1 MPQYHLDPNIT
12 QVNRLPAR
20 ARRFMP
26 DHVKPLHDG
35 WLFRL
40 FDRPENCGDFYGLS
54 ADESGYAPIRVPANW
69 QVEGFGK
76 PIYTNYV
83 YPWPLDG
90 ENGVDGLADPWR
102 VPRDNPTGCYRL
114 WFEAHAPVN
123 GERAILRFD
132 GVETAYELY
141 VNGRF
146 VGYAEDSKLASE
158 FDVTDHL
165 VNGRNLVAL
174 RVFTYATSSYLEDQ
188 DYWYLCGIHRPVA
201 LITLPKQHMEDLT
214 VRAVADRHGPGG
226 LLWADV
232 RVARVP
238 GYAGQRVNV
247 RLLNEAGELVAEQ
260 TAPVAKQSQYS
271 QYHVPTASTARV
283 EIKLPEVRRWT
294 PEQPTLYTVEVT
306 LFDGDEA
313 VDHEVLPA
321 GFKLVTIEDGILKLN
336 GNRLLVFGVN
346 RHEHAWKHGRAVP
359 EAHMVAEIESM
370 KRMNINAVRT
380 CHYPDS
386 VKWYDLCSKM
396 GILVLCEC
404 NLETHGVMG
413 QISHDGAAATAYV
426 ERAQRM
432 VAQHKNQACIYGW
445 SLGNESGFGPNH
457 AAMYGYIK
465 EADPTRLCQYEAG
478 NPGKNI
484 SDTRGTMYATQA
496 QIMQMLTDPIDN
508 RPVILVEYLYQIRN
522 TGGGM
527 KHFIELTRRYP
538 RFQGGYIWDWQDKA
552 LLGKTAD
559 GAEYFAHGGDFGES
573 FIEPREPVYMTNNGI
588 VRADLAWKPV
598 CHDVR
603 EAYAP
608 LLVERAH
615 ADSAWANDAQDNHFV
630 VLNRT
635 QGLMSDDFAVT
646 LTAQDAQ
653 GREIHSALVPVPCIG
668 PGGMAELD
676 VASLVEGI
684 APAPRFLEFVVKAL
698 DGREVARRQFAYAY
712 SRAKGLTDAADIAAD
727 LPKRQRPATALTV
740 TRTPEGITV
749 SNDRVTASFDAR
761 GMLTQLVR
769 EGKTLVTAARLTL
782 DRPYSGLDAKPGWG
796 WRSSMDKGRTLDVQY
811 CNALVMTGENAVTLP
826 HASAEHARGETEE
839 TSRVSEVTVTCAF
852 AAGHS
857 LQGEASFTVRSEGSV
872 QVRLQGFAAPGV
884 FLPRLGLELTLPDT
898 ADTLTYLGYGPHETY
913 RDRLVA
919 ARFGQYDMKV
929 ADMGFDFAPP
939 SETGGREGVEALQVH
954 LPDASLTVDGVT
966 PFHFDIS
973 PYTTKAVQDA
983 LHTHELT
990 ASPARFLRLD
1000 AYHAPIGGDM
1010 AWSTALDR
1018 NDLPGGK
1025 VHTLD
1030 VVIR

>member
-1 MPQYHLDPNIT
+1 MPAYYLDPMVT

-26 DHVKPLHDG
+26 EQVRQLHDG
-35 WLFRL
+35 WTFRL
-40 FDRPENCGDFYGLS
+40 FDRPEDCGDFYAPEL
-54 ADESGYAPIRVPANW
+54 DDTGYAPIRVPANW

-90 ENGVDGLADPWR
+90 ENGVDGVADPWR
-102 VPRDNPTGCYRL
+102 VPKDNPTGCYRL
-114 WFEAHAPVN
+114 WFDADAPTDGQRVL
-123 GERAILRFD
+123 LRFD

-141 VNGRF
+141 VNGEF

-158 FDVTDHL
+158 FDVTDFISQ
-165 VNGRNLVAL
+165 GRNLLAL

-201 LITLPKQHMEDLT
+201 LITLPQNHIEDLT

-226 LLWADV
+226 VLSVDV

-238 GYAGQRVNV
+238 GFSEQTVHV
-247 RLLNEAGELVAEQ
+247 KLLDETGALVAGQ
-260 TAPVAKQSQYS
+260 TAPVAKQAQYS
-271 QYHVPTASTARV
+271 QLSVPTASTARV
-283 EIKLPEVRRWT
+283 DIKLPEVCRWT
-294 PEQPTLYTVEVT
+294 PDHPVLYTVEVA
-306 LFDGDEA
+306 LVKDGQA
-313 VDHEVLPA
+313 VDRETVPA

-359 EAHMVAEIESM
+359 EAHMIEEIQSM

-380 CHYPDS
+380 SHYPDS
-386 VKWYDLCSKM
+386 VLWYDLCSKM

-413 QISHDGAAATAYV
+413 QISHDGAAAPAYV

-465 EADPTRLCQYEAG
+465 QADPTRICQYESG
-478 NPGKNI
+478 NPGQNI
-484 SDTRGTMYATQA
+484 SDTRGSMYATQP
-496 QIMQMLTDPIDN
+496 QILQMLTDPVDN

-527 KHFIELTRRYP
+527 KHFIDLTRRYP
-538 RFQGGYIWDWQDKA
+538 RFQGGFIWDWQDKA

-573 FIEPREPVYMTNNGI
+573 FIEPREPVFMTNNGI

-608 LLVERAH
+608 LLIERAH
-615 ADSAWANDAQDNHFV
+615 ADSAWAADGMDNHFV

-635 QGLMSDDFAVT
+635 QALLSSDFSVDLAGI
-646 LTAQDAQ
+646 DAQ
-653 GREIHSALVPVPCIG
+653 GNGMFRHTLDIPCIG
-668 PGGMAELD
+668 PGERADLD
-676 VASLVEGI
+676 LLEQLKDV
-684 APAPRFLEFVVKAL
+684 APAPRFLEFTVTAS
-698 DGREVARRQFAYAY
+698 DGREVSRRQFAYAY
-712 SRAKGLTDAADIAAD
+712 ARNTLPAAGDG
-727 LPKRQRPATALTV
+727 PTLTV
-740 TRTPEGITV
+740 QQTNDGITV
-749 SNDRVTASFDAR
+749 TNDRVTAKFDAN
-761 GMLTQLVR
+761 GMLSALTR
-769 EGKTLVTAARLTL
+769 GGKTLITSAALTL
-782 DRPYSGLDAKPGWG
+782 DRPYSGLDAQPSWG
-796 WRSSMDKGRTLDVQY
+796 WRAAMDKGR
-811 CNALVMTGENAVTLP
+811 ALNVTFGSARVLTGE
-826 HASAEHARGETEE
+826 SG
-839 TSRVSEVTVTCAF
+839 VTVTSDYT
-852 AAGHS
+852 AGDS
-857 LQGEASFTVRSEGSV
+857 LTGQVSFTVRPDGAV
-872 QVRLQGFAAPGV
+872 ACHLDGFVAPGV
-884 FLPRLGLELTLPDT
+884 FVPRLGLALTLPEH
-898 ADTLTYLGYGPHETY
+898 ADTLTYLGYGPHENY
-913 RDRLVA
+913 RDRLVS
-919 ARFGQYDMKV
+919 ARFGRYELKV

-939 SETGGREGVEALQVH
+939 SENGGREGVEALTVH
-954 LPDASLTVDGVT
+954 LADGDLNVDGVT

-973 PYTTKAVQDA
+973 PYAMQTVKDA
-983 LHTHELT
+983 LHTRELT
-990 ASPARFLRLD
+990 PAPARFLHLD

-1010 AWSTALDR
+1010 AWSTALDKP
-1018 NDLPGGK
+1018 DLPGGK
-1025 VHTLD
+1025 THSLR